1 MVFLEEG
8 GAFRFGGI
16 VPDFATLPAKTRDAR
31 LTLVDV
37 PVGLPE
43 GPKGRECDR
52 AARRL
57 LGPRR
62 SSVFP
67 VPVRRA
73 LAAETYEEACA
84 VHREA
89 SGRGLSR
96 QTWGIVARIREAD
109 GVLRGDRRLE
119 ARIRESHP
127 ELCFAALNVRRPMEH
142 PKREEPGAAERRG
155 VLERRAPGAGNF
167 ADRVLGKLRRGA
179 AGEDDLLDAM
189 VLARAAR
196 EAWGQGVPT
205 LPETP
210 PRDTA
215 GLRMEMV
222 CPMSAPR

>member
-1 MVFLEEG
+1 MGEG
-8 GAFRFGGI
+8 GAFGLWEI
-16 VPDFATLPAKTRDAR
+16 VPDFASLGAKTRDAL

-43 GPKGRECDR
+43 GPEGRECDR
-52 AARRL
+52 AARQL
-57 LGPRR
+57 LSLRR
-62 SSVFP
+62 SSVFS
-67 VPVRRA
+67 VPVRGA

-84 VHREA
+84 VNREA
-89 SGRGLSR
+89 AGRGLSR
-96 QTWGIVARIREAD
+96 QTWGIVP
-109 GVLRGDRRLE
+109 
-119 ARIRESHP
+119 RIRESHP
-127 ELCFAALNVRRPMEH
+127 ELCFTALNGWRPMEH

-155 VLERRAPGAGNF
+155 VLERRAPGAGDF
-167 ADRVLGKLRRGA
+167 ADRVLGRLRRGS

-196 EAWGQGVPT
+196 EAWGRGVPT

-210 PRDTA
+210 RRDAA

>member
-1 MVFLEEG
+1 MGEG
-8 GAFRFGGI
+8 GAFGLWEI
-16 VPDFATLPAKTRDAR
+16 VPDFASLGAKTRDAL

-43 GPKGRECDR
+43 GPEGRECDR
-52 AARRL
+52 AARQL
-57 LGPRR
+57 LSLRR
-62 SSVFP
+62 SSVFS
-67 VPVRRA
+67 VPVRGA

-84 VHREA
+84 VNREA
-89 SGRGLSR
+89 AGRGLSR
-96 QTWGIVARIREAD
+96 QTWGIVPRIREAD
-109 GVLRGDRRLE
+109 GVLRGDRRLA

-127 ELCFAALNVRRPMEH
+127 ELCFTALNGWRPMEH

-155 VLERRAPGAGNF
+155 VLERRAPGAGDF
-167 ADRVLGKLRRGA
+167 ADRVLGRLRRGS

-196 EAWGQGVPT
+196 EAWGRGVPT

-210 PRDTA
+210 RRDAA